1 MTTRYD
7 VYETRAPDSLTL
19 SYIINDVLFRL
30 FIIFVLIEI
39 VCFDITEIRLDYAIT
54 CLQPFMTTDSV
65 VCSLFRYLYLSD
77 CL

>member
-1 MTTRYD
+1 MKRELLIPSY
-7 VYETRAPDSLTL
+7 VTL

-54 CLQPFMTTDSV
+54 
-65 VCSLFRYLYLSD
+65 
-77 CL
+77 